1 MTEMAMQR
9 HPSQLTPTQK
19 VIARRM
25 TEAQAVPIF
34 TATRDVDVTRLV
46 RQRAQVKAAG
56 DRPASLNDVLVA
68 CVARALREHPR
79 VNGSYDPAGFVLNDE
94 VNVGVAVAAGDRLLV
109 PVVKAADRLPLEEIG
124 RETARLAEAVRT
136 GAVAAADLSGA
147 TFTISNLGMLGVDSF
162 TAMINVPQAA
172 ILAVGRVRRVATF
185 EDGTVGVAHVMSLT
199 ITADHR
205 IVYGADAAR
214 FLASVDDELQATTL
228 APRS

>member
-1 MTEMAMQR
+1 MTETATQR
-9 HPSQLTPTQK
+9 TASALTPTQR

-34 TATRDVDVTRLV
+34 TAARDVDVTRLV
-46 RQRAQVKAAG
+46 RERAQIKASG
-56 DRPASLNDVLVA
+56 GRPASLNDVLIRAVA
-68 CVARALREHPR
+68 LALRQHPR
-79 VNGSYDPAGFVLNDE
+79 VNGCYDPAGFVINDD

-109 PVVKAADRLPLEEIG
+109 PVVKAADRRTLDDIG
-124 RETARLAEAVRT
+124 QETTRLADAVRT
-136 GAVAAADLSGA
+136 GAIAAADLSGA
-147 TFTISNLGMLGVDSF
+147 TFTISNLGMLGVDTF

-185 EDGTVGVAHVMSLT
+185 EDGTVGVAQVISLT

-214 FLASVDDELQATTL
+214 FLATVDDELQAATL
-228 APRS
+228 VPTA